1 MVSEK
6 ITFPITTSRLIIRP
20 YTAGDIT
27 EQVDAII
34 ESVTTVGRWL
44 PWCNS
49 TYSVKDAA
57 EWFVICE
64 QSMAA
69 SLSYDLGIFYK
80 SSRELVGSIAI
91 NEIRANHKLGN
102 IGYWVRESAQGKGIA
117 AEAVEA
123 IAEFGFN
130 LLGLVRLE
138 IIAGVDNK
146 ASRRV
151 AEKVNA
157 TCEGLARNRI
167 ILDKQPIDAMIYSLI
182 PSDLRRCI

>member
-1 MVSEK
+1 M
-6 ITFPITTSRLIIRP
+6 
-20 YTAGDIT
+20 
-27 EQVDAII
+27 
-34 ESVTTVGRWL
+34 
-44 PWCNS
+44 
-49 TYSVKDAA
+49 KDAA

-64 QSMAA
+64 QSIAA
-69 SLSYDLGIFYK
+69 NISYDLGIFDK
-80 SSRELVGSIAI
+80 SSGELVGSIAI
-91 NEIRANHKLGN
+91 NEIRPNHKLGN
-102 IGYWVRESAQGKGIA
+102 IGYWVRQSAQGRGIA

-130 LLGLVRLE
+130 QLGFVRLE

-167 ILDKQPIDAMIYSLI
+167 ILDKQPIDAMAMVLMYHQAFHLTKDKTYLEKYSDVFPEIRLFTIDEVFGGWQNAQKIHFNDGGIFDEIYSN
-182 PSDLRRCI
+182 P

>member
-49 TYSVKDAA
+49 AYSVKEAA

-64 QSMAA
+64 QSIAA
-69 SLSYDLGIFYK
+69 NLSYDLGIFYK
-80 SSRELVGSIAI
+80 SSGELVGSIAI

-102 IGYWVRESAQGKGIA
+102 IGYWVRKTAQGKGIA

-167 ILDKQPIDAMIYSLI
+167 ILDKQPIDAIVYSLI
-182 PSDLRRCI
+182 PSDLQRSV